1 MSRTTLHRN
10 IAQVYDRTVALRNN
24 YIPLTHLA
32 CKTRPH
38 HRLSKLRNRDW
49 HPPTHERAHVCCL
62 PVYFVDATSGSKSGV
77 SRATQPMDMAVSI
90 TGTDF
95 SSLDAFIAILC
106 KLASNDFVSKRLP
119 RHCAIRKQIEA
130 FLQSSVELEPLSAA
144 LHEEVFTLVLS
155 LPAQKGRHHSFQVA
169 LWPQFH
175 HLCTQ
180 VVPRIWQSKQHI
192 VDDEDPLLL
201 QNATQE
207 YAVML
212 LQKKYGEGSRSSN
225 FTHHAYF
232 NHRSM
237 LQLCCAAIIC
247 PYSNDIHS
255 YDNNSLCCGWPKMH
269 AGS

>member
-1 MSRTTLHRN
+1 M
-10 IAQVYDRTVALRNN
+10 
-24 YIPLTHLA
+24 
-32 CKTRPH
+32 
-38 HRLSKLRNRDW
+38 
-49 HPPTHERAHVCCL
+49 
-62 PVYFVDATSGSKSGV
+62 

-106 KLASNDFVSKRLP
+106 KLASNDFASKRLP

-144 LHEEVFTLVLS
+144 LHEEVFALVSS

-175 HLCTQ
+175 HLRTQ

-192 VDDEDPLLL
+192 VDDVDPLLL

-232 NHRSM
+232 NHRSIYASTV
-237 LQLCCAAIIC
+237 LR
-247 PYSNDIHS
+247 S
-255 YDNNSLCCGWPKMH
+255 YYLPI
-269 AGS
+269 